1 MVALQ
6 FASMKIPTWI
16 QKYKVK
22 KSGRRPDPRQADS
35 QKQANMMTNMFFI
48 MIVFMGWMLPTSM
61 TVYWIASSLVSI
73 GQTLITQSVLGKKSK
88 NELRVK

>member
-1 MVALQ
+1 
-6 FASMKIPTWI
+6 
-16 QKYKVK
+16 
-22 KSGRRPDPRQADS
+22 
-35 QKQANMMTNMFFI
+35 
-48 MIVFMGWMLPTSM
+48 MLPTSM